1 MSVEACGTLSA
12 QLLNASVD
20 LSVQEKDGKPA
31 FTFRVGLAAN
41 ITERV
46 GMDGS
51 AKAQELRFTEDT
63 MQQLEENLSG
73 QLKEEMEWVVAQAQ
87 ADGVD
92 YLGLSDH
99 LYRSDP
105 DWWDR
110 VKDEWETLY
119 PTLTVNVE
127 LESQILSFY
136 TVNQG
141 LSMEE

>member
-1 MSVEACGTLSA
+1 
-12 QLLNASVD
+12 
-20 LSVQEKDGKPA
+20 
-31 FTFRVGLAAN
+31 
-41 ITERV
+41 
-46 GMDGS
+46 
-51 AKAQELRFTEDT
+51 